1 VPPTKD
7 LPSNEPEHV
16 LVDGNCLDLRDN
28 AGVPSDEKSGDDNTK
43 DNERIR
49 IDDPPLGEQ
58 TKMRMKTVT
67 VMGTMRAV
75 KNVAIVCSIKIAG
88 FIIPLLSSRILRQN
102 SEHYVRIHRCPRV

>member
-43 DNERIR
+43 DKERIR

-58 TKMRMKTVT
+58 Q
-67 VMGTMRAV
+67 GDE
-75 KNVAIVCSIKIAG
+75 NENEDEDSDSDG
-88 FIIPLLSSRILRQN
+88 DN
-102 SEHYVRIHRCPRV
+102 EGSEERGDSMFD